1 MITRF
6 GIMAIL
12 ALALL
17 GCRNEQEQLAGG
29 EPDEVTGN
37 EITLSEQQ
45 MNAAAIRTGSI
56 GRATINRGLALNGV
70 MEVPP
75 QSLITISPPAE
86 GFVRDIRV
94 RDGMKVRRGD
104 LLLSLENMAF
114 IQMQQDYLENK
125 SKLEFLSAEYER
137 QKVLANENINSGK
150 ALQQAKSNYEATL
163 SATRGLEARL
173 KMLGISVDR
182 ISGGDITSRI
192 AVYAPTDGYVSGVV
206 EGTGHFVQ
214 TTETL
219 LRIVNT
225 NEVQLILQIFEK
237 DLASIAE
244 GQPVEFRLPDDT
256 TRYTAKV
263 SLIGKEL
270 TPERT
275 IRVQCNL
282 NQKSNRFVP
291 GMFVTANI
299 ILDASEVDALPVES
313 VVSWGTHYGI
323 FLREGDNRFRLQ
335 EVATGPVNGSLIEVK
350 VPDGVDKN
358 SQVVISGARHLLG
371 MLKNNPED

>member
-75 QSLITISPPAE
+75 QSLITISAPAE

-137 QKVLANENINSGK
+137 QKVLANENINS
-150 ALQQAKSNYEATL
+150 
-163 SATRGLEARL
+163 R
-173 KMLGISVDR
+173 
-182 ISGGDITSRI
+182 
-192 AVYAPTDGYVSGVV
+192 
-206 EGTGHFVQ
+206 
-214 TTETL
+214 
-219 LRIVNT
+219 
-225 NEVQLILQIFEK
+225 
-237 DLASIAE
+237 
-244 GQPVEFRLPDDT
+244 
-256 TRYTAKV
+256 
-263 SLIGKEL
+263 
-270 TPERT
+270 
-275 IRVQCNL
+275 
-282 NQKSNRFVP
+282 
-291 GMFVTANI
+291 
-299 ILDASEVDALPVES
+299 
-313 VVSWGTHYGI
+313 
-323 FLREGDNRFRLQ
+323 
-335 EVATGPVNGSLIEVK
+335 
-350 VPDGVDKN
+350 
-358 SQVVISGARHLLG
+358 
-371 MLKNNPED
+371 